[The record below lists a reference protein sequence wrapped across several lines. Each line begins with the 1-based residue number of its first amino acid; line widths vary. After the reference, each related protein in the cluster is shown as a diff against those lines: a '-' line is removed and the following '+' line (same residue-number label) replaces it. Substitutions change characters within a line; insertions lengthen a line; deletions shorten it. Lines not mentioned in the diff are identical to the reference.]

1 MTISHDIKKGHKVKG
16 NQKGGEENVRRTW
29 QKDVLAKKYLY
40 VVEGTYELF
49 SSLPLPCV
57 SITWH
62 LHFKA

>member
-49 SSLPLPCV
+49 SSLSLPCV